1 LGTLV
6 SICTDLGLEGE
17 DIEDLQQLRE
27 VIKDFLINSTA
38 IDDFTFSQDILN
50 LMTIF
55 EERRRNVYGIARSI
69 LEFKNQLNPKHQA
82 IQAPQFDAIGSLI
95 NKLDQISATILV
107 VGDSSAGKSSLIN
120 MLLGADI
127 LPSSPTPCTSTICEV
142 RYGEKAFA
150 KVYQNNKEFKVFDL
164 SKDPPAATVLKPYL
178 CAEGD
183 IRFTF
188 SPYSKV
194 EVYWPSP
201 LLKYGLILVDSP
213 GFGDNE
219 VMSEISRNYSTQ
231 ATGLLCVVNSS
242 RGVVTL
248 PFREYM
254 GQVPDTLGSAN
265 SLFICNK
272 SDQVDLHEKDAVMK
286 NIQKSAKKVW
296 PNLRNDQ
303 FFYFDTCKA
312 LNFHS
317 KYGIM
322 ESEEIKIRHK
332 FNEFLAQNLTERVRY
347 LAECA
352 REEFA
357 FIANFIESLSLD
369 EKKRKRCS
377 IFLRNS
383 KKHLRGV

>member
-1 LGTLV
+1 
-6 SICTDLGLEGE
+6 
-17 DIEDLQQLRE
+17 
-27 VIKDFLINSTA
+27 
-38 IDDFTFSQDILN
+38 
-50 LMTIF
+50 
-55 EERRRNVYGIARSI
+55 
-69 LEFKNQLNPKHQA
+69 
-82 IQAPQFDAIGSLI
+82 
-95 NKLDQISATILV
+95 
-107 VGDSSAGKSSLIN
+107 
-120 MLLGADI
+120 
-127 LPSSPTPCTSTICEV
+127 
-142 RYGEKAFA
+142 
-150 KVYQNNKEFKVFDL
+150 
-164 SKDPPAATVLKPYL
+164 
-178 CAEGD
+178 
-183 IRFTF
+183 
-188 SPYSKV
+188 
-194 EVYWPSP
+194 
-201 LLKYGLILVDSP
+201 
-213 GFGDNE
+213 

-383 KKHLRGV
+383 KNIFVEYEAAKKKIIEDITKAQSNLIDYLTENKAKLAEFGEIGLSAKSISEKEVKGILKEEINEYVRRWEEERGLMEKIKTDIIEQLAQFYQKAFQIPFEDNFGEIGMMRSKRAANERNRLLAWYRTGTSVVIRVTEVLLQMGGMSDANATNAMVWRSSVANFYESHLNTFVGNSVDERIQFKKIFLEF